1 MQEELILNKQVKQP
15 DEISIKQVVLKAGS
29 LYRYLLSTWKI
40 ILLAGIIGGALGV
53 LYATLRK
60 TIYTAECT
68 FVLQEGNTT
77 GGGLGQ
83 YSALASMVGIDV
95 GGSSGLFQGDNIIEL
110 YKSRLMLEKT
120 LLTPVNFN
128 GEKQLLI
135 DRYIQHNK
143 LKEAWKE
150 KPRLKNL
157 TFAIPK
163 SKYTLQHDSIIGLIV
178 SDINKKYL
186 SVDKPDKKLSIIS
199 VKTNAKDPLF
209 AKAFTQAIVNNV
221 NKFYI
226 QTKTKGSLQNLKLLQ
241 HQSDSIRSALNASIS
256 GTAAALDVNPN
267 PNPALQILKVPSQR
281 RQIDVQANSAIY
293 AEVVKNLEVAR
304 GMLQRETPLIQI
316 IDEPVLPLPN
326 DKVSKVKA
334 LITGGLIGVVLSLF
348 VITAHKM
355 YNKLI
360 S

>member
-1 MQEELILNKQVKQP
+1 MQEELILNKQKKQP
-15 DEISIKQVVLKAGS
+15 DEITIKQVVLKFGS
-29 LYRYLLSTWKI
+29 LYRYLLSKWKI
-40 ILLAGIIGGALGV
+40 ILLAGIIGGVLGV
-53 LYATLRK
+53 LYATFKK

-68 FVLQEGNTT
+68 FVLQEGNNQ

-95 GGSSGLFQGDNIIEL
+95 GGSSGLFQGDNILEL

-120 LLTPVNFN
+120 LLTQVALN
-128 GEKQLLI
+128 GKTQLLI
-135 DRYIQHNK
+135 DRYIEHNQ
-143 LKEAWKE
+143 LREAWKS
-150 KPRLKNL
+150 KPNLKNL
-157 TFAIPK
+157 SFDIPK
-163 SKYTLQHDSIIGLIV
+163 NQYTIQHDSLITLIV
-178 SDINKKYL
+178 SDIKKRYL

-199 VKTNAKDPLF
+199 VKTNAKDQLF
-209 AKAFTQAIVNNV
+209 AKAFTQTIVTNVNN
-221 NKFYI
+221 FYI

-241 HQSDSIRSALNASIS
+241 HQTDSIRHALNASIG

-316 IDEPVLPLPN
+316 IDQPVLPLPN
-326 DKVSKVKA
+326 DKLSRLKA
-334 LITGGLIGVVLSLF
+334 LITGGFIGVILSLF
-348 VITAHKM
+348 IITAQRLYLKI
-355 YNKLI
+355 I